1 MKFREIFGVDQCK
14 IREEEEEKRERFV
27 ICLNFNIDLID
38 ASYMDIFWIT
48 HMLHMVWMP

>member
-38 ASYMDIFWIT
+38 AS
-48 HMLHMVWMP
+48 